1 MAMNQDLINKIGT
14 KLERI
19 RDALSNECSSVR
31 EQLSNKLD
39 NIDKFYHDQITA
51 IEKMIRSDKSDV
63 KGEINKTYETISLQ
77 INAQIETLKGNVT
90 KVISEAQAHRETLQ
104 EKYNIKL
111 THIKDVCSQYF
122 AKYQK
127 HLLHNNEA
135 IEDIGARQEVWIK
148 RLIKPQELNEAKLF
162 TLNTQL
168 KENEMNRVKDFSTFR
183 EIFKKLI
190 YAIEQ

>member
-77 INAQIETLKGNVT
+77 INA
-90 KVISEAQAHRETLQ
+90 
-104 EKYNIKL
+104 
-111 THIKDVCSQYF
+111 
-122 AKYQK
+122 
-127 HLLHNNEA
+127 
-135 IEDIGARQEVWIK
+135 
-148 RLIKPQELNEAKLF
+148 
-162 TLNTQL
+162 
-168 KENEMNRVKDFSTFR
+168 
-183 EIFKKLI
+183 
-190 YAIEQ
+190 